1 MVSRWSL
8 GLFISLLAHVSV
20 VAIGLLMGA
29 RGFSGPVDVE
39 IAGVNLEEIK
49 DLPLGGPQSGEGR
62 SGASARMRSRA
73 PQVPPADGTMA
84 ERPGKD
90 QKTRHERPA
99 NLPAQAQTPRIRRRT
114 SSNVPSPIDWRIW
127 RTSSS
132 SQCRLWTVS
141 SRGAVGSPTCSR
153 WRR

>member
-8 GLFISLLAHVSV
+8 GLLISVLAHVSV

-29 RGFSGPVDVE
+29 RGFTGPVEVE

-62 SGASARMRSRA
+62 SSASARMRSRA
-73 PQVPPADGTMA
+73 PQAPPAEGTMA

-90 QKTRHERPA
+90 EKTSGTTPTNDDTAPA
-99 NLPAQAQTPRIRRRT
+99 PTSDLGAYAPQGSRLTILMRLDRLRGTDYAAPVGELLMQLPDGQ
-114 SSNVPSPIDWRIW
+114 DF
-127 RTSSS
+127 
-132 SQCRLWTVS
+132 
-141 SRGAVGSPTCSR
+141 
-153 WRR
+153 